1 MELILL
7 TLAVVTLHNGAGYL
21 LGCLAGKAFGFDTAK
36 RRTLSIVVGM
46 QNAGMATV
54 LARNFFA
61 SPAMIAANPMAALA
75 VIPCAISCAYHSIS
89 GTLLA
94 GFFLWKDTRR
104 QQAK

>member
-1 MELILL
+1 
-7 TLAVVTLHNGAGYL
+7 
-21 LGCLAGKAFGFDTAK
+21 
-36 RRTLSIVVGM
+36 M

>member
-1 MELILL
+1 
-7 TLAVVTLHNGAGYL
+7 
-21 LGCLAGKAFGFDTAK
+21 
-36 RRTLSIVVGM
+36 
-46 QNAGMATV
+46 
-54 LARNFFA
+54 
-61 SPAMIAANPMAALA
+61 MIAANPMAALA